1 LYIELGGLTVNYIQ
15 VKNLRSLYDTG
26 EIEMKKMNVLVGN
39 NSSGKS
45 TFLRIFPLLKQS
57 FNKRINGPVLWAGDE
72 DDYVDFGSYQEA
84 FSNGSDENAIR
95 FKLCFDSIS
104 ELTNAFPTETGKML
118 ITTSEENTVIIEF
131 AISHN
136 KETTYDY
143 ISEVILK
150 YGDYHIVITY
160 SDKYKILSLIVND
173 EEISVIN
180 EDMGSTEY
188 SIGNEIFNLP
198 LYAIKATA
206 RKNFSDILN
215 INDEIDFIIG
225 YFNLTRIGNFHE
237 EMNTKEAQQAEEI
250 LRSVQERESELK
262 KWTFLYYLP
271 RYYTDFS
278 EYIIKYFSNVYYI
291 APVRATAERYYRL
304 RNAAVNE
311 VDCRGK
317 NLPVFLNS
325 LKNEQFKRFQDW
337 THTNLGFEVEKSL
350 SEGHVSLKIR
360 KNGQDKAVN
369 LSDTGFGYSQILP
382 IVTQLWYITDARNK
396 RQQFRARTASE
407 VIVPVT
413 IAIEQPELHLHPAL
427 QAKLMD
433 VIAKIATEKN
443 VRFIIETHSETI
455 INRIGTLIDKGKFNN
470 NDVEIT
476 IFDKQFGEERTC
488 VKKSTFDEEGYL
500 KDWPI
505 GFFEPEED

>member
-1 LYIELGGLTVNYIQ
+1 MDYIQ

-26 EIEMKKMNVLVGN
+26 EIEMKKINVLVGN

-57 FNKRINGPVLWAGDE
+57 FNKRINGPILWAGDE
-72 DDYVDFGSYQEA
+72 EDYVDFGSYQEA
-84 FSNGSDENAIR
+84 LSNGTGGNTIR
-95 FKLCFDSIS
+95 FKFCFDSTS
-104 ELTNAFPTETGKML
+104 ELRNVFPTSNGKMF
-118 ITTSEENTVIIEF
+118 IETREEDTVTIEF

-136 KETTYDY
+136 MQTTYDF
-143 ISEVILK
+143 ISEVRLE
-150 YGDYHIVITY
+150 YGDYHIVVEY
-160 SDKYKILSLIVND
+160 SDKYEILSLTLDKEKIP
-173 EEISVIN
+173 VIN
-180 EDMGSTEY
+180 EDMGSSEY
-188 SIGNEIFNLP
+188 LSGNEISDLP
-198 LYAIKATA
+198 MNAMKEIA
-206 RKNFSDILN
+206 RKIFGDILN
-215 INDEIDFIIG
+215 INDDIDLIIQ
-225 YFNLTRIGNFHE
+225 YFYLTRVGNIHE
-237 EMNTKEAQQAEEI
+237 GMNTKAVQQVEEV
-250 LRSVQERESELK
+250 LRNVQERESELK

-271 RYYTDFS
+271 QYYRDFS
-278 EYIIKYFSNVYYI
+278 QYIIKYFSNVYYI

-325 LKNEQFKRFQDW
+325 LKNEQFKRFQEW
-337 THTNLGFEVEKSL
+337 THSNLGFEVEKSL

-360 KNGQDKAVN
+360 KNGQNKAVN

-396 RQQFRARTASE
+396 RQQVRARTASE
-407 VIVPVT
+407 VTAPIT

-433 VIAKIATEKN
+433 VIAKIAMEKN

-470 NDVEIT
+470 NDIEIT
-476 IFDKQFGEERTC
+476 IFDKQFGEDRTC

>member
-1 LYIELGGLTVNYIQ
+1 MDFIQ

-26 EIEMKKMNVLVGN
+26 EIEMKKINMLVGN

-57 FNKRINGPVLWAGDE
+57 FNKRINGPILWAGDE

-84 FSNGSDENAIR
+84 LSNGSGGNTIR
-95 FKLCFDSIS
+95 LKFCFDSTS
-104 ELTNAFPTETGKML
+104 ELRNVIPTDTGKMF
-118 ITTSEENTVIIEF
+118 IATSEGDTVIIEF
-131 AISHN
+131 AISHS

-150 YGDYHIVITY
+150 YGDYHTVIKY

-173 EEISVIN
+173 EEVSVIN
-180 EDMGSTEY
+180 EGVGAVEY
-188 SIGNEIFNLP
+188 PIGNEIFDIP
-198 LYAIKATA
+198 LDPIRVAA

-215 INDEIDFIIG
+215 ISDEIDFIIR
-225 YFNLTRIGNFHE
+225 YFYLTRIGNFHE
-237 EMNTKEAQQAEEI
+237 EIKAKEVDQAEKV
-250 LRSVQERESELK
+250 LRSVKEQESELK

-271 RYYTDFS
+271 RYYADFS

-325 LKNEQFKRFQDW
+325 LRNEQFKRFQKW

-382 IVTQLWYITDARNK
+382 IVTQLWYITDARNRREPVRAK
-396 RQQFRARTASE
+396 RASE
-407 VIVPVT
+407 VIAPIT

-427 QAKLMD
+427 QAKLID
-433 VIAKIATEKN
+433 VIARIATEKN

-455 INRIGTLIDKGKFNN
+455 INRIGTLIDKGKFNH

-476 IFDKQFGEERTC
+476 IFDKQFGEDKTC
-488 VKKSTFDEEGYL
+488 VRKSTFDEEGYL

>member
-1 LYIELGGLTVNYIQ
+1 MDFIQ

-26 EIEMKKMNVLVGN
+26 EIEMKKINMLVGN

-57 FNKRINGPVLWAGDE
+57 FNKRINGPILWAGDE

-84 FSNGSDENAIR
+84 LSNGSGGNTIR
-95 FKLCFDSIS
+95 LKFCFDTSS
-104 ELTNAFPTETGKML
+104 EFRNVLPTDTEKMY
-118 ITTSEENTVIIEF
+118 ITTSEEDTVTIEF

-150 YGDYHIVITY
+150 YGDYHTVISY
-160 SDKYKILSLIVND
+160 SDKYKILSLMVNG
-173 EEISVIN
+173 EEILVIN
-180 EDMGSTEY
+180 EGIGVAEY
-188 SIGNEIFNLP
+188 SIENAIFDIP
-198 LYAIKATA
+198 LDPIRVAA

-215 INDEIDFIIG
+215 ISDEIDFIIR
-225 YFNLTRIGNFHE
+225 YFYLTRVCNFH
-237 EMNTKEAQQAEEI
+237 KEIKSKEVDQAEEV
-250 LRSVQERESELK
+250 LRSVQELEKELR

-271 RYYTDFS
+271 GYYMYFS
-278 EYIIKYFSNVYYI
+278 DDIRKYFNNVYYI

-304 RNAAVNE
+304 RNTAVNE

-325 LKNEQFKRFQDW
+325 LKNDQFKRFQKW

-382 IVTQLWYITDARNK
+382 IVTQLWYITDARNRREPVRAK
-396 RQQFRARTASE
+396 RASE
-407 VIVPVT
+407 VIAPIT

-427 QAKLMD
+427 QAKLID
-433 VIAKIATEKN
+433 VIARIATEKN

-455 INRIGTLIDKGKFNN
+455 INRIGTLIDKGKFNH

-476 IFDKQFGEERTC
+476 IFDKQFGEDKTC
-488 VKKSTFDEEGYL
+488 VRKSTFDEEGYL

>member
-1 LYIELGGLTVNYIQ
+1 MDFIQ

-26 EIEMKKMNVLVGN
+26 EIEMKKINMLVGN

-57 FNKRINGPVLWAGDE
+57 FNKRINGPILWAGDE

-84 FSNGSDENAIR
+84 LSNGSGGNTIR
-95 FKLCFDSIS
+95 FKFCFDTIL
-104 ELTNAFPTETGKML
+104 EFTNVLPADTEKMY
-118 ITTSEENTVIIEF
+118 ITTSEEDTVTIEF
-131 AISHN
+131 AISHD

-150 YGDYHIVITY
+150 YGDYYTVITY
-160 SDKYKILSLIVND
+160 SDKYKILSLMVNG

-180 EDMGSTEY
+180 EGIGAAEH
-188 SIGNEIFNLP
+188 SIGNDIFDIP
-198 LYAIKATA
+198 LDPIRVAA
-206 RKNFSDILN
+206 RKNISDILN
-215 INDEIDFIIG
+215 IGDEIDFIIR
-225 YFNLTRIGNFHE
+225 YFYLTRVGNFHE
-237 EMNTKEAQQAEEI
+237 EIKSKEVVQAEKV
-250 LRSVQERESELK
+250 LRSVQELEKELR

-271 RYYTDFS
+271 RYYMNFS

-304 RNAAVNE
+304 RNTAVNE

-325 LKNEQFKRFQDW
+325 LKNEQFKRFQKW

-382 IVTQLWYITDARNK
+382 IVTQLWYITDARNRCEPIRFK
-396 RQQFRARTASE
+396 LALQVTAPIT
-407 VIVPVT
+407 V
-413 IAIEQPELHLHPAL
+413 AIEQPELHLHPAL
-427 QAKLMD
+427 QAKLID
-433 VIAKIATEKN
+433 VIARIATEKN

-455 INRIGTLIDKGKFNN
+455 INRIGTLIDKGKFNH

-476 IFDKQFGEERTC
+476 IFDKQFGEDKTC
-488 VKKSTFDEEGYL
+488 VRKSTFDEEGYL

>member
-1 LYIELGGLTVNYIQ
+1 MGGLSVDFIQ

-26 EIEMKKMNVLVGN
+26 EIEMKKINMLVGN

-45 TFLRIFPLLKQS
+45 TFLRIFPLMKQS
-57 FNKRINGPVLWAGDE
+57 FNKRINGPILWAGDE
-72 DDYVDFGSYQEA
+72 DDYVDFGSYREA
-84 FSNGSDENAIR
+84 LSNGSGGNTIR
-95 FKLCFDSIS
+95 FKFCFDSTS
-104 ELTNAFPTETGKML
+104 ELRNMLSTDIGNML
-118 ITTSEENTVIIEF
+118 ITTSEKDTVTIEF

-143 ISEVILK
+143 ISEIILK
-150 YGDYHIVITY
+150 YGDYHTIITY

-180 EDMGSTEY
+180 EDMGSAEY
-188 SIGNEIFNLP
+188 PIGNEIFNLP

-206 RKNFSDILN
+206 RKNFSDILK
-215 INDEIDFIIG
+215 INDETDFIIR
-225 YFNLTRIGNFHE
+225 YFYLTRIRNFHE
-237 EMNTKEAQQAEEI
+237 EIKAKEVDQAEDV
-250 LRSVQERESELK
+250 LRNVQEREKELR

-271 RYYTDFS
+271 HYYDDFS
-278 EYIIKYFSNVYYI
+278 GYIIKYFSNVYYI

-304 RNAAVNE
+304 RNTAVNE

-325 LKNEQFKRFQDW
+325 LKNEQFKRFQKW
-337 THTNLGFEVEKSL
+337 THSNLGFEVEKSL

-382 IVTQLWYITDARNK
+382 IVTQLWYITDARNRREPVRTK
-396 RQQFRARTASE
+396 RASE
-407 VIVPVT
+407 VTAPIT

-433 VIAKIATEKN
+433 VIARIAMEKN

-470 NDVEIT
+470 NDIEIT
-476 IFDKQFGEERTC
+476 IFDKQFGEDRTC

>member
-1 LYIELGGLTVNYIQ
+1 VDYIQ

-26 EIEMKKMNVLVGN
+26 EIEMKKINILVGN

-57 FNKRINGPVLWAGDE
+57 FNKRINGPILWAGDE
-72 DDYVDFGSYQEA
+72 DDYVDFGSFQEA
-84 FSNGSDENAIR
+84 LSNGSVGDIMR
-95 FKLCFDSIS
+95 FRFCFDNVS
-104 ELTNAFPTETGKML
+104 EINNVFPTKTDKIF
-118 ITTSEENTVIIEF
+118 ITTREEKTAAIEF

-136 KETTYDY
+136 EQTTYDY
-143 ISEVILK
+143 ISEVILQ
-150 YGDYHIVITY
+150 YGDFHIVIAY

-173 EEISVIN
+173 EETLVIN
-180 EDMGSTEY
+180 EDLGLAEY
-188 SIGNEIFNLP
+188 PIGNDILNLP

-206 RKNFSDILN
+206 RKKFSDILN
-215 INDEIDFIIG
+215 INDEIVFIIQ
-225 YFNLTRIGNFHE
+225 YFYLTRVGNFHE
-237 EMNTKEAQQAEEI
+237 EINTREAQQAEEV
-250 LRSVQERESELK
+250 LRSVKERERELR

-271 RYYTDFS
+271 QYYEDFAG
-278 EYIIKYFSNVYYI
+278 YIRKYFNNVYYI

-304 RNAAVNE
+304 RNTAVNE

-325 LKNEQFKRFQDW
+325 LKNEQFKRFQKW

-382 IVTQLWYITDARNK
+382 IVTQLWYITDVRNK
-396 RQQFRARTASE
+396 QEVVRVNLASE
-407 VIVPVT
+407 VTAPIT

-433 VIAKIATEKN
+433 VIARIATEKN

-470 NDVEIT
+470 NDIEIT
-476 IFDKQFGEERTC
+476 IFDKQFGEDRTC